1 MKKEQAPHTPA
12 GKYICIHGHF
22 YQPPRENAWLEEIE
36 IQESASPYHDWNE
49 RIAQECYGPNAYS
62 RIMDSEGKIEN
73 IVNNYARISFNFG
86 PTLLSW
92 LETKSPRIYEAIL
105 TADEESL
112 KRFDGHGS
120 AVAQVYNHIIMPLA
134 KRRDKETQVQWGLYD
149 FEKRFNRK
157 PEGMWLAETA
167 VDTETLE
174 VLAEHNIKYT
184 ILAPSQANCWR
195 NEGEKDWIEGIDSRH
210 PYRCKLPSGK
220 EITLFFYDGDRSQGV
235 AFNGYLNDG
244 KKFAKELASGF
255 SDNENPEM
263 VHIATDG
270 ESYGHHHRNGDM
282 ALAYCLQYIED
293 QNLATLCNYGY
304 YLAQYPPTRE
314 AQIKESTAWSCAHG
328 VGRWERNCGCHT
340 GGMPGW
346 NQEWR
351 APLREGLN
359 WLRDAFDYLFEEEVS
374 KFIQDPWKMR
384 NDYIEII
391 FKRNREKLKNFIA
404 RRAKRELT
412 QRETTHVIRL
422 LDMEKQSMLMFTSCG
437 WFFNEISGIETT
449 QILQYACRGIQLAG
463 SETSKNL
470 EPKFLEYLA
479 KAHSNLPE
487 KGSGKDLYLRE
498 VKPRRLSLT
507 QVGMHYAANSLFK
520 DDPEVMTVLNYD
532 CRSEEFHRLRSGS
545 HVLIMGRT
553 YVQSRVTLSEK
564 SFSFVILYMGNH
576 HLVGNAADNL
586 ANEDFHE
593 ARRNF
598 GKALDE
604 GNLARL
610 LEMIRLHFRGRSF
623 SFFDL
628 FKDQQ
633 HKLLEQVLH
642 ANLQLAAESYRK
654 INNRNQS
661 LLNVMRNQGLPIPDL
676 LRKNLEIITL
686 HHIEELFS
694 ISDQLVDIPALRE
707 ELRNVQRWQMDLDA
721 SKLAFLLNK
730 KINHL
735 IYHYEVEGYNH
746 TFIQNM
752 GEVLR
757 LANAVGIYPQ
767 IIELQNFVFRI
778 RYKGAPDWKQ
788 DPEFKRLAEHIN
800 LAFHHEMEE
809 PAAQN
814 TEN

>member
-1 MKKEQAPHTPA
+1 MKKENKPGAPS

-49 RIAQECYGPNAYS
+49 RIAEECYGPNAYS
-62 RIMDSEGKIEN
+62 RIMDEEGKIEN
-73 IVNNYARISFNFG
+73 IVNNYASISFNFG

-92 LETKSPRIYEAIL
+92 MQLKSPRIYEAIL
-105 TADEESL
+105 AADEQSM
-112 KRFDGHGS
+112 KRFNGHGS
-120 AVAQVYNHIIMPLA
+120 AIAQVYNHIIMPLA
-134 KRRDKETQVQWGLYD
+134 NRRDKVTQVKWGLYD
-149 FEKRFNRK
+149 FEKRFHRK

-184 ILAPSQANCWR
+184 ILAPSQAQCWR
-195 NEGEKDWIEGIDSRH
+195 PEGEEEWIEGIDPRH
-210 PYRCKLPSGK
+210 PYRCHLPNGK

-244 KKFAKELASGF
+244 KKFAEELTSGF
-255 SDNENPEM
+255 SDNEDTEL

-282 ALAYCLQYIED
+282 ALAYCLHYIEEH
-293 QNLATLCNYGY
+293 NLAQLCNYGY
-304 YLAQYPPTRE
+304 YLAQNKPVRE
-314 AQIKESTAWSCAHG
+314 AKIKESTAWSCAHG
-328 VGRWERNCGCHT
+328 VGRWERDCGCHT
-340 GGMPGW
+340 GGMPEW
-346 NQEWR
+346 NQQWR

-359 WLRDAFDYLFEEEVS
+359 WLRDGFDYLFEEEVS
-374 KFIQDPWKMR
+374 KYIKAPWQMR
-384 NDYIEII
+384 DEYIEII
-391 FKRNREKLKNFIA
+391 FDRNREKLENFITRHA
-404 RRAKRELT
+404 KKELSRREM
-412 QRETTHVIRL
+412 THVIRL

-437 WFFNEISGIETT
+437 WFFNDISGIETT

-479 KAHSNLPE
+479 KAQSNLPE

-498 VKPRRLSLT
+498 VKPYRLSLT

-532 CRSEEFHRLRSGS
+532 CHSEEFHRLRSGS

-564 SFSFVILYMGNH
+564 YFSFVILYMGNH
-576 HLVGNAADNL
+576 HLVGNTADDLTAEN
-586 ANEDFHE
+586 FHE
-593 ARRNF
+593 ALKNF
-598 GKALDE
+598 SKALDE

-610 LEMIRLHFRGRSF
+610 LEMIRLQFRGRSF

-633 HKLLEQVLH
+633 HKLLEQVLDT
-642 ANLQLAAESYRK
+642 NLQLAADSYRK

-661 LLNVMRNQGLPIPDL
+661 LLNVMRNQSLPIPDI

-686 HHIEELFS
+686 YNIERLFAAN
-694 ISDQLVDIPALRE
+694 DQLVNIPALRE
-707 ELRNVQRWQMDLDA
+707 ELRTVHSWQMDLDA
-721 SKLAFLLNK
+721 SKLAYLLSK
-730 KINHL
+730 KVNQL
-735 IYHYEVEGYNH
+735 IYHYEVQGYEH
-746 TFIQNM
+746 SFFQNM
-752 GEVLR
+752 GELLR
-757 LANAVGIYPQ
+757 LANAVGIYPK

-778 RYKGAPDWKQ
+778 MHNGNSEWQEDAN
-788 DPEFKRLAEHIN
+788 FKRLAEHIN
-800 LAFHHEMEE
+800 LAVNEQRQSKETA
-809 PAAQN
+809 P
-814 TEN
+814 T